1 LDQVET
7 APVAINGP
15 GPRVGRDAIA
25 RVFLVENHDEAYPL
39 WRASGAKHKTLIHV
53 DAHHDIWWAEPQAP
67 ITIAN
72 FISRALQE
80 EIVREV
86 YWIVPDRTWKSAKN
100 RRHVIRHFQKI
111 AKQYPG
117 KRSRAQIEK
126 KGISATLLGKPL
138 HICALDS
145 LPLIAESVLLDIDV
159 DFLLLP
165 RVTYGVNDPHPVLPW
180 CWPEELLAR
189 LNTRGLCADLATI
202 AYSVEGGYTPLKW
215 KYLGDEL
222 ALRLRKPGATGLDL
236 QGMARMREAAQAD
249 GRGEL
254 AAAEEKYQQARALLP
269 GSAAPVWH
277 LAKLYSAMDRQP
289 EAQRMYQQAL
299 TLDPSYRTAYN
310 STGAWSHW
318 NKEFSAAEREHRRI
332 LELDP
337 LDACAHLGLAWLE
350 MREKKWSDAEALL
363 RRALELDG
371 GLLDAYRALGDV
383 LVWQGRGEEA
393 IGAYEE
399 SLKLAL
405 GGHKALNGPIVSS
418 TEHAHIVDPGHWRTY
433 LQLARLYERKGA
445 AAEAISRYR
454 MSAAGGCE
462 GVFLRF
468 RLARLYLK
476 QREGSQAARET
487 WQAVKLLRVALG
499 NGGRKIF
506 DPVRQL
512 FQHAYEAWLS
522 R

>member
-1 LDQVET
+1 LVQVDT
-7 APVAINGP
+7 APVAISGP

-53 DAHHDIWWAEPQAP
+53 DAHHDIWWAQPQAP
-67 ITIAN
+67 ISIAN

-86 YWIVPDRTWKSAKN
+86 YWVVPDRTWKSAKN

-111 AKQYPG
+111 ARQYPG
-117 KRSRAQIEK
+117 RRSRAQIEK

-145 LPLIAESVLLDIDV
+145 LPLIEENVLLDIDV

-165 RVTYGVNDPHPVLPW
+165 RVTYGVNDPHPGLPW

-222 ALRLRKPGATGLDL
+222 ALRLREPGATGLNL
-236 QGMARMREAAQAD
+236 QGMVRMREAAQAD

-269 GSAAPVWH
+269 ASAAPMWH
-277 LAKLYSAMDRQP
+277 LAKLYSAMDRQR

-299 TLDPSYRTAYN
+299 ALDPSYRTAYN

-337 LDACAHLGLAWLE
+337 LDACAHLGLAWLG
-350 MREKKWSDAEALL
+350 MREKKWSDVEALL

-383 LVWQGRGEEA
+383 LVRQGRGEEA
-393 IGAYEE
+393 IRAYEE

-418 TEHAHIVDPGHWRTY
+418 AEHAHIADPDHWLTY
-433 LQLARLYERKGA
+433 LQLARLYDRKGA
-445 AAEAISRYR
+445 TVEAICRYR
-454 MSAAGGCE
+454 MSAAGGCD
-462 GVFLRF
+462 GVILRG

-476 QREGSQAARET
+476 QKDRAGAATET
-487 WQAVKLLRVALG
+487 WQAIKLLFVGRGSLGPRLFRGVRRLAL
-499 NGGRKIF
+499 
-506 DPVRQL
+506 
-512 FQHAYEAWLS
+512 HAYTAWLS
-522 R
+522 F